1 MILPPPPLES
11 LPYGSTLYAGMGTTT
26 VVADLDVETFSLAG
40 YVWDGE
46 SRKWHGPPGAPGS
59 TKGLTV
65 VGAANYAMHPS
76 AEILVLSYDLKDGL
90 GRRRWRAGQPCP
102 ADLAVHIRAGRLVEA
117 WNVSFERWMWEN
129 VAVGRLGWP
138 PVAPTQWRC
147 AMAKARAHALPGAL
161 GKAGAVLQ
169 LRTLKDD
176 DGGRLIRKFSMPR
189 NPTAGDART
198 RINMLWTQ
206 ADVDA
211 EFAATGATKLSAAL
225 RKSLEADIADTTAY
239 ANYNET
245 DIATEAEAS
254 SRIPDLDSEELAWWQ
269 VHEDINHRGV
279 QVDTQT
285 IAAGMRILQEALAQY
300 NAELFALTG
309 IDAASKVAQLL
320 AWLRGRGVR
329 LDSLDEEAVEGA
341 LKVTALDPQCRRVL
355 EIRATIGS
363 ASVKKLFAMANRV
376 APNGRLNDLYV
387 YHGAR
392 TGRSTGEGPQ
402 PTNLPKAGPPVCK
415 CVCGHHHQPAA
426 KACPWCGL
434 LVPPGK
440 KPESDWTPA
449 AAQDAIDVIRTGSL
463 ATLQLVFGDALAA
476 IAGALR
482 GLYVAAPG
490 HDLIC
495 SDYNSIEA
503 IGLAMLAGEA
513 WRIEVFQTHGKIYET
528 SAAKITGIPF
538 EEMMAM
544 RGYDMSQPQWW
555 NQKVSGPHHPSR
567 QKLGKVSEL
576 ASGYQGWI
584 GAWKA
589 FGADAFLSDE
599 EMKNAILAW
608 REASPAVVHFWGGQE
623 TGPRWNR
630 TPLMFGVE
638 GMAVSAVCD
647 PGTEY
652 PVMRLDGTRSGVTF
666 VMRADVLY
674 CRLPSGRYLTYHHPR
689 LSPSERG
696 GQAISYEGYNTNPKN
711 GPVGWIRM
719 NTWGGR
725 LVENIN
731 QAACRDI
738 MTFAC
743 RNLEAAG
750 YPVVLHIYDEIVS
763 EIPEGWGS
771 QAEFEA
777 IMERRPPW
785 AHDWP
790 IRAPGAWRAKRYR
803 KG

>member
-1 MILPPPPLES
+1 M
-11 LPYGSTLYAGMGTTT
+11 
-26 VVADLDVETFSLAG
+26 
-40 YVWDGE
+40 
-46 SRKWHGPPGAPGS
+46 
-59 TKGLTV
+59 
-65 VGAANYAMHPS
+65 
-76 AEILVLSYDLKDGL
+76 
-90 GRRRWRAGQPCP
+90 
-102 ADLAVHIRAGRLVEA
+102 
-117 WNVSFERWMWEN
+117 
-129 VAVGRLGWP
+129 
-138 PVAPTQWRC
+138 
-147 AMAKARAHALPGAL
+147 
-161 GKAGAVLQ
+161 
-169 LRTLKDD
+169 
-176 DGGRLIRKFSMPR
+176 
-189 NPTAGDART
+189 
-198 RINMLWTQ
+198 
-206 ADVDA
+206 
-211 EFAATGATKLSAAL
+211 
-225 RKSLEADIADTTAY
+225 
-239 ANYNET
+239 
-245 DIATEAEAS
+245 
-254 SRIPDLDSEELAWWQ
+254 
-269 VHEDINHRGV
+269 
-279 QVDTQT
+279 
-285 IAAGMRILQEALAQY
+285 
-300 NAELFALTG
+300 
-309 IDAASKVAQLL
+309 
-320 AWLRGRGVR
+320 
-329 LDSLDEEAVEGA
+329 
-341 LKVTALDPQCRRVL
+341 
-355 EIRATIGS
+355 
-363 ASVKKLFAMANRV
+363 
-376 APNGRLNDLYV
+376 
-387 YHGAR
+387 
-392 TGRSTGEGPQ
+392 
-402 PTNLPKAGPPVCK
+402 
-415 CVCGHHHQPAA
+415 
-426 KACPWCGL
+426 
-434 LVPPGK
+434 
-440 KPESDWTPA
+440 
-449 AAQDAIDVIRTGSL
+449 IRTGSL